1 MRAERRTVECT
12 TGGVRLL
19 GGRRTD
25 RGLVL
30 VPQVRGWGSGRQ
42 DSDYGSGASVES
54 SKQCPGRGKTPSQP
68 GPEDRHEPLLVLARR
83 PRTSQSE
90 CSPAHQALN
99 LSRLHGFMPVLL
111 WFRGRVEWSRWSKR
125 ACPAFSERFHSFRW
139 SSRVSTLTF
148 AFTLYSTA
156 RENPEETMHFLAGL
170 RRFDFCGLQV
180 VVFAL
185 RNCSAG
191 FSPALGP

>member
-1 MRAERRTVECT
+1 M
-12 TGGVRLL
+12 
-19 GGRRTD
+19 D
-25 RGLVL
+25 RGLVTSL
-30 VPQVRGWGSGRQ
+30 HVGGFGSGRQ
-42 DSDYGSGASVES
+42 DPDVTGQVL
-54 SKQCPGRGKTPSQP
+54 QWRVRNTVPDKTRSQP
-68 GPEDRHEPLLVLARR
+68 GPGDWHGPHWLAARR
-83 PRTSQSE
+83 PRASQSE

>member
-1 MRAERRTVECT
+1 MRAERRTVECA

-54 SKQCPGRGKTPSQP
+54 SKQCPGGKISQP
-68 GPEDRHEPLLVLARR
+68 TGARRPARASLVLARR

-99 LSRLHGFMPVLL
+99 LSRLPDFMPVLL
-111 WFRGRVEWSRWSKR
+111 WFRGRLVWSPRSKG
-125 ACPAFSERFHSFRW
+125 AWPAFSERFHSFRW
-139 SSRVSTLTF
+139 SSGVSTLTF
-148 AFTLYSTA
+148 AFTLYSPA
-156 RENPEETMHFLAGL
+156 RENPAETMHFLAVL
-170 RRFDFCGLQV
+170 RRFDFCGKQV
-180 VVFAL
+180 VVL
-185 RNCSAG
+185 H
-191 FSPALGP
+191 